1 MRTLP
6 VHLVHKVWGRQMPPA
21 PFANPGEEPLGEI
34 WFDPPPELDSLLVK
48 FIFTDAA
55 LSVQVHPDDAQAPAG
70 QQGKNECWYI
80 LDAQPGATI
89 AVGLERAMSVDALR
103 AGALDG
109 SIESAVRRLEVQ
121 PGDFVSIPAGTIH
134 AIGPGI
140 SLLEVQQN
148 SDVTYRLYD
157 YGRPRDLHLEEALR
171 VARRQPFDNALLTR
185 AGETSGDYAELI
197 DGPFFRVAK
206 LTGSAA
212 LPERARMPG
221 PAAVRRSH
229 AGRTAAARG
238 QLYACAR
245 AARPCAAARRECHSG
260 RGDPRCK
267 CLIVLCV
274 TRLMSPSALRRP
286 GANSS

>member
-6 VHLVHKVWGRQMPPA
+6 VHLVHKVWGRHTPPA
-21 PFANPGEEPLGEI
+21 PFTNPGKEPLGEI

-70 QQGKNECWYI
+70 QRGKNECWYI

-89 AVGLERAMSVDALR
+89 AVGLERAMSVDELR

-171 VARRQPFDNALLTR
+171 VVRRQPFDDALLTR
-185 AGETSGDYAELI
+185 AGETSGVYCELI

-212 LPERARMPG
+212 LPNERF
-221 PAAVRRSH
+221 
-229 AGRTAAARG
+229 GRECLVLPLSEGVTLDEQPLSVGSCTIARG
-238 QLYACAR
+238 L
-245 AARPCAAARRECHSG
+245 
-260 RGDPRCK
+260 RG
-267 CLIVLCV
+267 L
-274 TRLMSPSALRRP
+274 ALRPDASAILVEETHR
-286 GANSS
+286 ANA